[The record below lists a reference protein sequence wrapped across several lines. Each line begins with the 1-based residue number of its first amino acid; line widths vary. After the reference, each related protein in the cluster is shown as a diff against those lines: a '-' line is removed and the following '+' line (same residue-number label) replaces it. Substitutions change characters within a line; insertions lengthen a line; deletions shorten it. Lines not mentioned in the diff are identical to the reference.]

1 MQISQAPNS
10 SSCGAVALVN
20 VALALELEVEPT
32 TVADLVHTRLR
43 RPDSPLPDY
52 LLSRAQAGCT
62 HQDLITASA
71 SLQLPASSPS
81 SGLTA
86 RFFPTQGRAL
96 HLSAW
101 LAGWISLGLVPVL
114 TINVQRSNIRCPDGQ
129 PQDSW
134 HHQMVWGVSGQ
145 DIYLAIPLE
154 ITQERHLLPQL
165 DCPSELL
172 VRRADVVSRFSPS
185 TDLLEIN
192 QLGARWRDLNVL
204 GQVVNIAREERS
216 RLREQALA
224 LMENASQEQV
234 MVVTSHIKIPA
245 SYTAGIT
252 LFCSSTNQ
260 EGLKCL
266 REAAELPARK

>member
-1 MQISQAPNS
+1 MQISQAPNT

-20 VALALELEVEPT
+20 VVLALEVEVDPV
-32 TVADLVHTRLR
+32 TVGEEVTTRLR

-52 LLSRAQAGCT
+52 LLSRAEAGCS
-62 HQDLITASA
+62 HLDLISATASV
-71 SLQLPASSPS
+71 LPSQ
-81 SGLTA
+81 LTA
-86 RFFPTQGRAL
+86 RFFPTQGRL
-96 HLSAW
+96 LQLSAW

-145 DIYLAIPLE
+145 DVYLANPLE
-154 ITQERHLLPQL
+154 ITQEHHLLPQL
-165 DCPSELL
+165 DSPSELL
-172 VRRADVVSRFSPS
+172 VRRADVVSRFSPT

-224 LMENASQEQV
+224 VADNSSQEQV
-234 MVVTSHIKIPA
+234 MVVTPNIKIPA

-252 LFCSSTNQ
+252 LFCSTNNQ
-260 EGLKCL
+260 EGVNRL
-266 REAAELPARK
+266 REAAELPERK